1 MLHPNPEFIHFSKV
15 KLDKL
20 NTVVN
25 IPRVL
30 ALGEFSSF
38 YGVWQ
43 NVPVMVKPIFN
54 DNLMKSSNI
63 EDDKPI

>member
-25 IPRVL
+25 ISWVL
-30 ALGEFSSF
+30 SLGEFSSL

-43 NVPVMVKPIFN
+43 NVPVMIKRIFN
-54 DNLMKSSNI
+54 DNLMKCTKI
-63 EDDKPI
+63 DEKPI